1 MNALLLFH
9 ALCAAKGDGL
19 LPEFVALL
27 QRPPEVTQAELE
39 FAEMIRRHAESR
51 EETLPAPRQ
60 GVPAP

>member
-9 ALCAAKGDGL
+9 ALCAARGDGL

-27 QRPPEVTQAELE
+27 QRPSEVTQAELE

-51 EETLPAPRQ
+51 EEVSPEVRL

>member
-9 ALCAAKGDGL
+9 ALCASRGDGL

-27 QRPPEVTQAELE
+27 NCPPEVTQAEQE
-39 FAEMIRRHAESR
+39 FAEVIRRHAESR

-60 GVPAP
+60 GAPAP